1 MTIKIVNGKRYVPL
15 RRFINVK
22 TPEVKKDFVKRKLGI
37 TIRVARSVLN
47 LNKTSGSFDAFRY
60 KGALHTCIQ
69 DLYQLNETIISGNY
83 HLGFSIA
90 KIDEIYKLIVALE
103 NSIEHTDELIR
114 SLRAQGNYS
123 GIINNKE
130 INNEY

>member
-15 RRFINVK
+15 KRYINDK
-22 TPEVKKDFVKRKLGI
+22 TPKVKKDFI
-37 TIRVARSVLN
+37 TREIGVIIRVARSVLN
-47 LNKTSGSFDAFRY
+47 LNKTSGPFDAFRY
-60 KGALHTCIQ
+60 KGALQTCIQ
-69 DLYQLNETIISGNY
+69 DLYQLNKTIISGNY
-83 HLGFSIA
+83 HLGYSIA

-103 NSIEHTDELIR
+103 NSLEYTDELIK

-130 INNEY
+130 IK